1 MLVAAIQMNSQENKE
16 LNITKAER
24 FIDEAV
30 ERGAT
35 LVGLPEYFNFL
46 GSDKEKLAQA
56 EPIPGP
62 TIERLAAKARAYG
75 IYLHCGSIPERGE
88 RTDKVY
94 NTNVLLNPQGEI
106 LAKYRKIHLFDIAL
120 EGQPSYRES
129 ATIQAGEEAVV
140 VETDFAPI
148 GLSICYDLR
157 FPELYRRLAVQ
168 GAKIIF
174 IPAAFTL
181 YTGKDHWEVLIR
193 ARAIENQAYVI
204 APAQVG
210 AHGGGKRACYGK
222 SMIVD
227 PWGTVLAK
235 APDKEGV
242 IVADL
247 DLEYL
252 EKLRKELPSL
262 TNRAARL
269 FPC

>member
-1 MLVAAIQMNSQENKE
+1 LLAAAVQLNSQEKKE
-16 LNITKAER
+16 INLKKAEG
-24 FIDEAV
+24 FIDEAAKL
-30 ERGAT
+30 GAKI
-35 LVGLPEYFNFL
+35 VGLPEYFNFH
-46 GSDKEKLAQA
+46 GSEILENA
-56 EPIPGP
+56 EAIPGP
-62 TIERLAAKARAYG
+62 TIDRLAVKARANA
-75 IYLHCGSIPERGE
+75 IYLHCGSIPEKGE
-88 RTDKVY
+88 SEEKVY
-94 NTNVLLNPQGEI
+94 NTNVLLNPKGEI
-106 LAKYRKIHLFDIAL
+106 IAKYRKIHLFDISL
-120 EGQPSYRES
+120 EGQPAYKES
-129 ATIQAGEEAVV
+129 ATVQAGSEVIV
-140 VETDFAPI
+140 VETDIDTI

-157 FPELYRRLAVQ
+157 FPELYRRLVAG

-193 ARAIENQAYVI
+193 ARAIENQAYII

-210 AHGGGKRACYGK
+210 TYGGGTRACYGK

-242 IVADL
+242 IVADI

-252 EKLRKELPSL
+252 EKIRLELPSL
-262 TNRAARL
+262 ANRATKM

>member
-16 LNITKAER
+16 LNVLKAER

-46 GSDKEKLAQA
+46 GSDKERLAQA

-62 TIERLAAKARAYG
+62 TIERLATKAQSYG
-75 IYLHCGSIPERGE
+75 IYLHCGSIPEKGE
-88 RTDKVY
+88 RADKVY

-106 LAKYRKIHLFDIAL
+106 IAKYRKIHLFDIAL
-120 EGQPSYRES
+120 AGQPSYQES
-129 ATIQAGEEAVV
+129 ATIQAGEEAVI

-210 AHGGGKRACYGK
+210 THGGGKRACYGK

-247 DLEYL
+247 DLDYL